1 MTPSVFIWVQP
12 VKLKFYLLGQKV
24 RNTIKVP
31 STSSNRNRLRKGRR
45 STSPPGASCFR
56 FLCAARTQSFP
67 PPGTLCAA
75 GTQSFPP
82 PGTLWTGGTQYFQP
96 LPSLLDWRDSV
107 RLPPQV
113 PRRLVGLSYFSP
125 PATLWTGGA
134 QFRRQ
139 PRNLGTGKH
148 GRTCLSRNI
157 LCVYIPWRLS
167 TGHLVRTK
175 R

>member
-1 MTPSVFIWVQP
+1 M
-12 VKLKFYLLGQKV
+12 
-24 RNTIKVP
+24 RNTIKVR

-157 LCVYIPWRLS
+157 FCLYSYHGCLQPR
-167 TGHLVRTK
+167 R
-175 R
+175 

>member
-1 MTPSVFIWVQP
+1 M
-12 VKLKFYLLGQKV
+12 
-24 RNTIKVP
+24 RNTIKVR

-113 PRRLVGLSYFSP
+113 PRRLVGLSYLP
-125 PATLWTGGA
+125 PRYPMDWWGSVPSATTEPWDREA
-134 QFRRQ
+134 RQ
-139 PRNLGTGKH
+139 DMPIKKY
-148 GRTCLSRNI
+148 I
-157 LCVYIPWRLS
+157 LFV
-167 TGHLVRTK
+167 
-175 R
+175 